1 MHHQAAYPL
10 SPIQQGM
17 LFHYLQSPHAGVD
30 IEQMVVTCL
39 EALDPI
45 ALRHAWEALMKRHA
59 VFRTSFAWEDRSAP
73 VQLVQATVALPWEQ
87 QDWRALTPEARQ
99 RKFEEFLQA
108 DRQRGFDLT
117 QAPLARCTL
126 LQWDECRWQLIW
138 TFHHMLADGHSYP
151 MLIREAFDRYEALR
165 QGKELA
171 LPSPPPYK
179 DFIEWLEYHHREQ
192 ASRAE
197 TYWRT
202 QLQGVVAPTS
212 LPSTA
217 PHLSAEEPVHNAQ
230 AVQLTAV
237 TTTALRTFAQGHGLT
252 LNTLVQAAW
261 AVLLSRNSGEDDVV
275 FGVTRAGR
283 RATIP
288 AAEQLVGLCIN
299 TVPVRVRFPGTMT
312 LVDWLKKLRAE
323 QTVLRE
329 FEHTPLIDIQRWSEV
344 PSGAALFESL
354 VVFTPRLIGNALR
367 EQGGAWANREVRFYE
382 QTSFPLTL
390 FAYGERELLL
400 KLAYDRRRFSDA
412 MITRWLGQLDTVLQA
427 MPAYAQAPL
436 AELPVLS
443 DAERQQV
450 LVDWNATARDY
461 AHHRCIHHLFELQA
475 QRTPEA
481 MALVYRERTLTYREL
496 NQRANRLAQHLQAL
510 GLGLEKVAGIY
521 VQRSLDMVIAL
532 LGVLKAGAAY
542 VPLDPS
548 YPRERLACMLEDTQ
562 ATVVLTQRALLASLP
577 PHTAQVVCVDDPELW
592 EFSTALH
599 GNVTSGVAAHNLAYV
614 LFTSGSSGRPKGVMV
629 EHRQV
634 CNFFAGMDDV
644 LAFESPGTWLAV
656 TSISF
661 DISVLE
667 LFWTLARGFKVVI
680 QDESSPVALAAES
693 RHDGATNQKMD
704 FSLFYFAAD
713 AGETCENK
721 YRLLL
726 EGAKFADQ
734 HGFAAV
740 WTPERHF
747 HEFGGL
753 YPNPVLTSAAIATIT
768 SRLQIRAGS
777 VVLPLHN
784 PLRVAEEWS
793 VVDNLSQGR
802 VGLSFASGWHAND
815 FALMPENYHDR
826 KDVMCRGI
834 EMVRKLWRGEA
845 ITTRN
850 GKGEEI
856 EVRIFPPPLQRE
868 PQIWITAASNIETFR
883 LAGQLGANVLTNLL
897 GQTVEEL
904 ASKIVAYREA
914 RREHE
919 YTGVGHVTLMLH
931 TFVGP
936 DLDTVRQTVRTPF
949 INYLKTSTDLV
960 QRARWEF
967 PVFAKPQQHA
977 SAPVEDDLTP
987 AELDAILEHAFDRY
1001 FQTSGLFGTPDMC
1014 LHMVECLKTIGVNE
1028 IACLLDFGVATD
1040 TVLESLH
1047 ALNEVRQRSNPST
1060 DTAVDY
1066 SIAAQLRRHS
1076 VTHLQCTPGMAR
1088 MLAADPTSLEALRPL
1103 RKLLLGGEALPPVVA
1118 QSLAPVVAG
1127 DIINVY
1133 GPTETTVWSTA
1144 APIDKAGGPIT
1155 IGRPIAN
1162 TQLYIVDQQLRPV
1175 PIGAQGEL
1183 LIGGAG
1189 VTRGYLNRPELTAE
1203 RYVRDPF
1210 SAAPNARLYRTGDL
1224 GRYGEDGRIAFLGRL
1239 DQQVKLRGYR
1249 IELGEIE
1256 AVLSHH
1262 PDVQECV
1269 VVARQDDVGDQRLV
1283 AYVVPQPAASQTSNG
1298 ANYWRAV
1305 WDKTYSAGTEGS
1317 MPSDPSFDTSGWIS
1331 SYTGQPIA
1339 AAEMR
1344 EWCDHTVARILALQ
1358 PKRVLE
1364 VGCGKGLLLA
1374 RVAPHCERYHGVDFS
1389 VAALQHITQQV
1400 SAQGLSQVTLQQ
1412 AEAAGLSGLEPGAFD
1427 VVIINSVLQYFPNVD
1442 YLLQVLKQA
1451 SHAVGTEGAIFIGDV
1466 RSLPLLEAFYT
1477 SVELEQAPATLSTR
1491 ELQQRI
1497 RQRLERENELV
1508 IAPEF
1513 FHALSQRLP
1522 QISAVEIQLKR
1533 GHHHN
1538 EMTRFRYDVVLRLGA
1553 CRSSGD
1559 AADAECAECP
1569 TTLAE
1574 VRDCLAIEPACA
1586 SFVDIPNL
1594 RLVKD
1599 VQALEWLRKVPC
1611 PKTVGELRALLAS
1624 HVTPGVEPEDLWN
1637 LDVPYDVSVHW
1648 SRSGALDRFDAVFR
1662 HCTKASRGAV
1672 VAQAPCAAPRPWAA
1686 YVHQPH
1692 VREPRLA
1699 LELVLKHCVRERLP
1713 DYMTPSAFVI
1723 LDAMPRTPN
1732 GKIDRR
1738 SLPQPTRQRG
1748 ENPVTY
1754 TPPQTDV
1761 ERMIAE
1767 TWQRILQVDRV
1778 GTHDNF
1784 FDLGAN
1790 SLLMVQAHSHL
1801 RACLNPNLSLIDLF
1815 RYPTVS
1821 ALAAHLSTTADNET
1835 GLQQSQERANT
1846 RLDAMRRRMAARQA
1860 GRAQTRE

>member
-1 MHHQAAYPL
+1 MAGARNTCTTPSQSGPGGNAPRETFDRSVSVHYQEAYHL

-17 LFHYLQSPHAGVD
+17 LFHHLQSPHAGVD
-30 IEQMVVTCL
+30 IEQMVVTL
-39 EALDPI
+39 QEAVDPI
-45 ALRHAWEALMKRHA
+45 ALQRAWEALMQRHA

-99 RKFEEFLQA
+99 QQLEAFLRA
-108 DRQRGFDLT
+108 DRQCGFDLT

-126 LQWDECRWQLIW
+126 VQWDECHWQLIW
-138 TFHHMLADGHSYP
+138 TFHHMLADGQSYP
-151 MLIREAFDRYEALR
+151 GLIREAFDRYEALR
-165 QGKELA
+165 QGKELD

-179 DFIEWLEYHHREQ
+179 DFIEWLGYHHREQ

-197 TYWRT
+197 TFWRA
-202 QLQGVVAPTS
+202 QLQGFAAPTS

-217 PHLSAEEPVHNAQ
+217 PLSAEEPVHSAQ
-230 AVQLTAV
+230 AVQLTAA
-237 TTTALRTFAQGHGLT
+237 TTMALRAFAQAHGLT

-261 AVLLSRNSGEDDVV
+261 AVLLSRNSGEDDIV
-275 FGVTRAGR
+275 FGATCAGR
-283 RATIP
+283 RSTIP
-288 AAEQLVGLCIN
+288 EAEQLVGLCIN
-299 TVPVRVRFPGTMT
+299 TVPVRVRLPGTMT
-312 LVDWLKKLRAE
+312 LVDWLKNLRAE

-329 FEHTPLIDIQRWSEV
+329 FEHTPLVDIQHWSEV
-344 PSGAALFESL
+344 PSGAPLFESL

-382 QTSFPLTL
+382 QTNFPLTL

-412 MITRWLGQLDTVLQA
+412 MISRWLGQLDTVLQA
-427 MPAYAQAPL
+427 MPAGAPAPL
-436 AELPVLS
+436 ADLPVLS

-461 AHHRCIHHLFELQA
+461 AHDRCIHELFELQA
-475 QRTPEA
+475 QRTPDA
-481 MALVYRERTLTYREL
+481 TALVYREQTLTYQEL
-496 NQRANRLAQHLQAL
+496 NQRANHLAQHLRAL
-510 GLGLEKVAGIY
+510 GLGLEKCAGIY

-548 YPRERLACMLEDTQ
+548 YPRERLAWMLEDTQ
-562 ATVVLTQRALLASLP
+562 ATVVLTHRALLSSLP
-577 PHTAQVVCVDDPELW
+577 PHTAQVVCLDDPELSDL
-592 EFSTALH
+592 STAPH
-599 GNVTSGVAAHNLAYV
+599 RNVPSGVAPHNLAYV

-634 CNFFAGMDDV
+634 SNFFAGMDDV

-667 LFWTLARGFKVVI
+667 LFWTLARGFKVVM
-680 QDESSPVALAAES
+680 QDEPSPVALAAAPC
-693 RHDGATNQKMD
+693 HDGASKQKMD

-713 AGETCENK
+713 AGERRENK

-753 YPNPVLTSAAIATIT
+753 YPNPALTSAALATIT

-815 FALMPENYHDR
+815 FALMPENYRDR

-845 ITTRN
+845 VTTHN

-856 EVRIFPPPLQRE
+856 EVRIFPPPLQRD
-868 PQIWITAASNIETFR
+868 PQLWITAASNIETFR

-914 RREHE
+914 RREHG
-919 YTGVGHVTLMLH
+919 YAGAGHVTLMLH

-936 DLDTVRQTVRTPF
+936 DLETVRQTVRTPF

-967 PVFAKPQQHA
+967 PAFAKPQQHA

-1001 FQTSGLFGTPDMC
+1001 FQTSGLFGTPEMC
-1014 LHMVECLKTIGVNE
+1014 LHMVERLKAIGVHE

-1060 DTAVDY
+1060 DTEVDY
-1066 SIAAQLRRHS
+1066 SISAQLRRHG

-1088 MLAADPTSLEALRPL
+1088 MLAADPTSLQALRPL
-1103 RKLLLGGEALPPVVA
+1103 RKLLLGGEALSPAVA
-1118 QSLAPVVAG
+1118 QSLAPVIAG

-1144 APIDKAGGPIT
+1144 ACIDKAGGPIT

-1175 PIGAQGEL
+1175 PIGAPGEL

-1210 SAAPNARLYRTGDL
+1210 SATPNARLYR
-1224 GRYGEDGRIAFLGRL
+1224 YG
-1239 DQQVKLRGYR
+1239 
-1249 IELGEIE
+1249 
-1256 AVLSHH
+1256 
-1262 PDVQECV
+1262 
-1269 VVARQDDVGDQRLV
+1269 
-1283 AYVVPQPAASQTSNG
+1283 
-1298 ANYWRAV
+1298 
-1305 WDKTYSAGTEGS
+1305 
-1317 MPSDPSFDTSGWIS
+1317 
-1331 SYTGQPIA
+1331 
-1339 AAEMR
+1339 
-1344 EWCDHTVARILALQ
+1344 
-1358 PKRVLE
+1358 
-1364 VGCGKGLLLA
+1364 
-1374 RVAPHCERYHGVDFS
+1374 
-1389 VAALQHITQQV
+1389 
-1400 SAQGLSQVTLQQ
+1400 
-1412 AEAAGLSGLEPGAFD
+1412 
-1427 VVIINSVLQYFPNVD
+1427 
-1442 YLLQVLKQA
+1442 
-1451 SHAVGTEGAIFIGDV
+1451 
-1466 RSLPLLEAFYT
+1466 
-1477 SVELEQAPATLSTR
+1477 
-1491 ELQQRI
+1491 
-1497 RQRLERENELV
+1497 
-1508 IAPEF
+1508 
-1513 FHALSQRLP
+1513 
-1522 QISAVEIQLKR
+1522 
-1533 GHHHN
+1533 
-1538 EMTRFRYDVVLRLGA
+1538 
-1553 CRSSGD
+1553 
-1559 AADAECAECP
+1559 
-1569 TTLAE
+1569 
-1574 VRDCLAIEPACA
+1574 
-1586 SFVDIPNL
+1586 
-1594 RLVKD
+1594 
-1599 VQALEWLRKVPC
+1599 
-1611 PKTVGELRALLAS
+1611 
-1624 HVTPGVEPEDLWN
+1624 
-1637 LDVPYDVSVHW
+1637 
-1648 SRSGALDRFDAVFR
+1648 
-1662 HCTKASRGAV
+1662 
-1672 VAQAPCAAPRPWAA
+1672 
-1686 YVHQPH
+1686 
-1692 VREPRLA
+1692 
-1699 LELVLKHCVRERLP
+1699 
-1713 DYMTPSAFVI
+1713 
-1723 LDAMPRTPN
+1723 
-1732 GKIDRR
+1732 
-1738 SLPQPTRQRG
+1738 
-1748 ENPVTY
+1748 
-1754 TPPQTDV
+1754 
-1761 ERMIAE
+1761 
-1767 TWQRILQVDRV
+1767 
-1778 GTHDNF
+1778 
-1784 FDLGAN
+1784 
-1790 SLLMVQAHSHL
+1790 
-1801 RACLNPNLSLIDLF
+1801 
-1815 RYPTVS
+1815 
-1821 ALAAHLSTTADNET
+1821 
-1835 GLQQSQERANT
+1835 
-1846 RLDAMRRRMAARQA
+1846 
-1860 GRAQTRE
+1860 